1 VAPQGPPTELLDR
14 RLLFVTGKGGVGKT
28 SVAAALGSLAASQG
42 RRTLLC
48 EVDAKGNLAGAFE
61 TAPVEFRERE
71 IAPGL
76 WAMAMD
82 TDASLKEYLRLQL
95 KLPLLARLGPLA
107 RTFDFVANA
116 APGVK
121 EILTVGK
128 LCYEVRERHYEL
140 VVVDAPASGH
150 IVGQLAAPEAI
161 NDLVKVGLVRDQ
173 TGWMLDILGDAARTG
188 VVVVATPE
196 EMPVNETLE
205 LATRL
210 REETVV
216 DLAGVVVNRVLPELF
231 TRGEEKIF
239 RELRRP
245 NRMDALAAAVGM
257 TGPPG
262 RSGRGSVEALLEGAD
277 LAVKLRR
284 TRAEHLGTLRKGL
297 PPGTQLLYV
306 PELFQRSHGVRA
318 TRQIADALGAELG
331 Y

>member
-1 VAPQGPPTELLDR
+1 VAPPAPPTDLLDR

-28 SVAAALGSLAASQG
+28 SVAAALGSLAASRG

-61 TAPVEFRERE
+61 TAPTQFRERE
-71 IAPGL
+71 IAPRL
-76 WAMAMD
+76 WAMTMD
-82 TDASLKEYLRLQL
+82 TEASLKEYLALQL
-95 KLPLLARLGPLA
+95 KLPLLARLRPLA

-128 LCYEVRERHYEL
+128 LCYEVREHHYDL

-173 TGWMLDILGDAARTG
+173 TGWMLDILGDAATTG
-188 VVVVATPE
+188 VVVVSTPE

-205 LATRL
+205 LAGRL

-245 NRMDALAAAVGM
+245 DRAEALAAAVGVP
-257 TGPPG
+257 GPPG
-262 RSGRGSVEALLEGAD
+262 RPGRGSVEPLLDGAD

-284 TRAEHLGTLRKGL
+284 TRAEHLGTLRQGL

-318 TRQIADALGAELG
+318 TRQIAEALGAELG